1 MSWGHDEYVAH
12 AVKDKLPIEAIY
24 MLRYHSFYPWHKE
37 NEYLHLTNETDREMV
52 KWVRAFNRYDLYSKG
67 APRPKVDEVMPYY
80 EDLVKEFFPEPLKW

>member
-1 MSWGHDEYVAH
+1 
-12 AVKDKLPIEAIY
+12 

-80 EDLVKEFFPEPLKW
+80 EDLVKEFFRSR